1 MSETVNKFLNYLQER
16 HNEILKRVMS
26 SAVRSAFKDESSI
39 VVENTGYSNFK
50 EIYIRNTY
58 DDEVTE
64 MAEIKRFIRLL
75 STPKEEWDKY
85 LEVFIDFD
93 KLESLLRNSTL
104 RIKEQVSIIMT
115 MLERNLATSIL
126 SDVNLGF
133 DMKAIENYE
142 FKTMSNDEASA
153 MIYSGEYVS
162 LGNLGIENIPED
174 KKAKFQEL
182 FEFIEKHPVSI
193 DNIKELH
200 DLVFEHYFNKVDS
213 FDYKDIDV
221 VIMVLKK
228 FKISDEYANLIKN
241 VFVREIKKREQA
253 KEVFVTGEFQ
263 RRVEENRISEKEY
276 NLLNRELRKYF
287 DLDSMIAREPL
298 DLEMQI
304 YCVSLMI
311 RMRIDNKVIKQA
323 LKVMSRD
330 YKYLSGQS
338 NSITLFCQLYN
349 KLSYYEEID
358 GMEEAIK
365 QIQEFMQE
373 IFICNDEDYVFWKSV
388 IGEELSKANELIPDI
403 YEYEIEEAKKL
414 VKLNK

>member
-16 HNEILKRVMS
+16 HNEILKSVMS
-26 SAVRSAFKDESSI
+26 SAVRSAFTDESSI

-50 EIYIRNTY
+50 DIYIRNTY
-58 DDEVTE
+58 DDEVNE

-75 STPKEEWDKY
+75 STPKEEWDKS

-93 KLESLLRNSTL
+93 KLEIILRNSTL
-104 RIKEQVSIIMT
+104 RIKEQVDIIMT
-115 MLERNLATSIL
+115 MLERNLATSI
-126 SDVNLGF
+126 SSNVNLGF

-142 FKTMSNDEASA
+142 FKTMSKNEASE

-182 FEFIEKHPVSI
+182 FDFIENHPVSI
-193 DNIKELH
+193 DSIKELH
-200 DLVFEHYFNKVDS
+200 KLIFEHYFNKVDS

-221 VIMVLKK
+221 IIMILKE
-228 FKISDEYANLIKN
+228 FKISDEYANLIRN
-241 VFVREIKKREQA
+241 VFVKGIKKREQA

-287 DLDSMIAREPL
+287 DLDNMIAREPL
-298 DLEMQI
+298 DLEKQI
-304 YCVSLMI
+304 YCVSLMM

-323 LKVMSRD
+323 LKIMNRD

-338 NSITLFCQLYN
+338 NSIALFCQLYD

-358 GMEEAIK
+358 GVEDAIK

-373 IFICNDEDYVFWKSV
+373 IFICNDEDYVFWRSV
-388 IGEELSKANELIPDI
+388 IGEELSKVNELIPDI